1 MSDSPLG
8 RGFVGQRMSSAPA
21 SPLARDSYPIAP
33 RPSTTET
40 PRRDASSFRI
50 PPNEPQRLA
59 ALRALAILDSE
70 PEVAYDEIAE
80 LAAQVCGCPIGYI
93 SFVDDDRRWLKA
105 RYGLRSEVTSAPR
118 GATVCSTTI
127 CGAEVLA
134 VPDMTQDPRFDRVA
148 VVVGDPQCRFYCG
161 VPLITDEGY
170 ALGTLCVMDFEP
182 RRLTFE
188 QTEALRRLSR
198 QILTLLE
205 LRRRLIEHDQTI
217 KQLDRARDEVAAQ
230 KARVEEL
237 LNNLLPRAIADELK
251 KNGRVQPRYIR
262 SATVL
267 FADVQGFTLLAERAE
282 PAALVGLLDQYFTAF
297 DDIVARRGLEKIK
310 TIGDAY
316 MAVGGVPETGVQHP
330 VDACLAALEMQAT
343 AARMK
348 SRSEKM
354 RLPSLELR
362 VGVHTG
368 PVISG
373 VVGNRRLTFDIWGH
387 AVNTAAFMEAH
398 CLPGRINVSDTVAGH
413 AKALF
418 ELEPRGAVEA
428 KHERM
433 HEMFFLNR
441 LKPEFSR
448 DAAGRQPNESFAA
461 EYDRLTGRLP
471 PQLLGDLLRRVL
483 GRLPVRVVRAAGDVV
498 DLLAI
503 ELEGDPEFDQR
514 LDLALS
520 REHALA
526 RRRDRLEVAGPDGGK
541 ADPA

>member
-1 MSDSPLG
+1 MAG
-8 RGFVGQRMSSAPA
+8 RGV
-21 SPLARDSYPIAP
+21 
-33 RPSTTET
+33 
-40 PRRDASSFRI
+40 SSFPI
-50 PPNEPQRLA
+50 PANEPQRLA
-59 ALRALAILDSE
+59 ALRAIDIMDST

-80 LAAQVCGCPIGYI
+80 LAAHVCGCPIGYI

-105 RYGLRSEVTSAPR
+105 RYGLSSEVTNAPR

-127 CGAEVLA
+127 CGAEVLV
-134 VPDMTQDPRFDRVA
+134 VPDMTQDPRFDHVG
-148 VVVGDPQCRFYCG
+148 VVVGDPHCRFYCG

-170 ALGTLCVMDFEP
+170 ALGTLCVMDIEP

-198 QILTLLE
+198 QVLTLLE
-205 LRRRLIEHDQTI
+205 LRRSLIEHDRTI
-217 KQLDRARDEVAAQ
+217 KRLDQARAEVAEQ
-230 KARVEEL
+230 KARAEEL
-237 LNNLLPRAIADELK
+237 LDNLLPPAIADELK

-316 MAVGGVPETGVQHP
+316 MAAGGVPETGLWHP

-343 AARMK
+343 AAGIK
-348 SRSEKM
+348 SQSEKM

-362 VGVHTG
+362 VGIHTG

-373 VVGNRRLTFDIWGH
+373 VVGNRRFTFDIWGH

-418 ELEPRGAVEA
+418 ELEPRGAIEA
-428 KHERM
+428 KHERT
-433 HEMFFLNR
+433 HQMFFLNR

-448 DAAGRQPNESFAA
+448 DPEGSLPNENFAA
-461 EYDRLTGRLP
+461 EYDRLTGRSP
-471 PQLLGDLLRRVL
+471 AQLMREVS
-483 GRLPVRVVRAAGDVV
+483 
-498 DLLAI
+498 
-503 ELEGDPEFDQR
+503 
-514 LDLALS
+514 S
-520 REHALA
+520 R
-526 RRRDRLEVAGPDGGK
+526 
-541 ADPA
+541 

>member
-1 MSDSPLG
+1 M
-8 RGFVGQRMSSAPA
+8 
-21 SPLARDSYPIAP
+21 
-33 RPSTTET
+33 
-40 PRRDASSFRI
+40 
-50 PPNEPQRLA
+50 A
-59 ALRALAILDSE
+59 ALRALEILDSA

-105 RYGLRSEVTSAPR
+105 RYGLPSEVTNAPR
-118 GATVCSTTI
+118 GAAVCSTTI
-127 CGAEVLA
+127 CGADVLA

-148 VVVGDPQCRFYCG
+148 VVVGDPHCRFYCG

-198 QILTLLE
+198 QVLTLLE
-205 LRRRLIEHDQTI
+205 LRRRLIEHDRTI
-217 KQLDRARDEVAAQ
+217 RQLDEARNEIVAQ
-230 KARVEEL
+230 KARADEL
-237 LNNLLPRAIADELK
+237 LQNLLPRAIADELK

-282 PAALVGLLDQYFTAF
+282 PAALIGLLDQYFTAF
-297 DDIVARRGLEKIK
+297 DDIVTRRGLEKIK

-316 MAVGGVPETGVQHP
+316 MAVGGVPETGLQHP
-330 VDACLAALEMQAT
+330 VDACLTALEMQAT
-343 AARMK
+343 AARIK

-354 RLPSLELR
+354 GLPALELR
-362 VGVHTG
+362 VGIHTG

-373 VVGNRRLTFDIWGH
+373 VVGNRRFTFDIWGH

-418 ELEPRGAVEA
+418 ELEARGAVEA

-441 LKPEFSR
+441 VKPEFSR
-448 DAAGRQPNESFAA
+448 DAAGHRPNESFAA

-471 PQLLGDLLRRVL
+471 PQLLQEPSLR
-483 GRLPVRVVRAAGDVV
+483 
-498 DLLAI
+498 
-503 ELEGDPEFDQR
+503 
-514 LDLALS
+514 
-520 REHALA
+520 
-526 RRRDRLEVAGPDGGK
+526 
-541 ADPA
+541 